1 MKKEIKEAIENLI
14 AEKES
19 LQQKNQSLF
28 KDNQRLRLDLDEAYT
43 TIRKFGTVLNQLI
56 IAISYSEDE
65 KNYASICASIL
76 MGSPVAGIIVHSFMD
91 DNEKSL

>member
-65 KNYASICASIL
+65 KLLKTSNDIL
-76 MGSPVAGIIVHSFMD
+76 KDLG
-91 DNEKSL
+91 E

>member
-28 KDNQRLRLDLDEAYT
+28 KDNQRLRHDLDEAYT
-43 TIRKFGTVLNQLI
+43 KIRKFCTVLNQLI

-65 KNYASICASIL
+65 KLLKTSSEIL
-76 MGSPVAGIIVHSFMD
+76 KDLG
-91 DNEKSL
+91 E

>member
-1 MKKEIKEAIENLI
+1 MKKEIKEIIENLV

-43 TIRKFGTVLNQLI
+43 KIRKFCTVLNQLI

-65 KNYASICASIL
+65 KLLKTSNDIL
-76 MGSPVAGIIVHSFMD
+76 KDLG
-91 DNEKSL
+91 E

>member
-28 KDNQRLRLDLDEAYT
+28 KDNQRLRLDLNEAYT
-43 TIRKFGTVLNQLI
+43 KNIKFCKVLEQLI
-56 IAISYSEDE
+56 VAICYSDDE
-65 KNYASICASIL
+65 KLLKTSTEIL
-76 MGSPVAGIIVHSFMD
+76 KDFR
-91 DNEKSL
+91 EE

>member
-43 TIRKFGTVLNQLI
+43 KIRKFCTVLNQLI

-65 KNYASICASIL
+65 KLLKTSSEIL
-76 MGSPVAGIIVHSFMD
+76 KDLG
-91 DNEKSL
+91 E